1 MGYHGPIVRAEL
13 RCIMKKLLKLMSY
26 VLVAALASAATLLM
40 LPPQN
45 TGGGYSKLLELQT
58 LIDEKFIGDVDWK
71 VAEDYAA
78 AGMVEG
84 LGDRWSYYMSAEN
97 YESYLE
103 QMTNSYVGV
112 GITVTE
118 QEEGYLEILEVA
130 KGGPADSAG
139 VEAGGIII
147 RAGEQDLAGL
157 GMDGA
162 TALIKGEEGTEVTLT
177 IRYGDEEQDFTM
189 TRSYFEVTVAWGQ
202 MLEDHIG
209 MVTIENFDGRCADET
224 LAAIEALLDQG
235 AQKLIFDVRNNPG
248 GYKTELCEILD
259 YLLPEG
265 PLFRSEYYDGTIQV
279 DESDAK
285 CLEIPMA
292 VLINSESISAA
303 EFFAAAMSEYEAA
316 TLVGEQ
322 TIGKGYF
329 QNAFKLADGSAV
341 GLSVGKYTTPKGVSL
356 TDVGLTPDVVVEVDE
371 ELFWQIYYG
380 NVDAMEDPQV
390 QAAVEVLKKAE

>member
-1 MGYHGPIVRAEL
+1 
-13 RCIMKKLLKLMSY
+13 MKKILKLMSY
-26 VLVAALASAATLLM
+26 VLVAALASAATLFM
-40 LPPQN
+40 LQPQN
-45 TGGGYSKLLELQT
+45 TGDEYSKLLELQE
-58 LIDEKFIGDVDWK
+58 LIDEKFIGDIDWK

-78 AGMVEG
+78 AGMVDG
-84 LGDRWSYYMSAEN
+84 LGDRWSYYMSAET
-97 YESYLE
+97 YERYLE
-103 QMTNSYVGV
+103 QMSNSYVGV
-112 GITVTE
+112 GITVSE
-118 QEEGYLEILEVA
+118 REDGYLDILEVT

-139 VEAGGIII
+139 VQAGGVVI
-147 RAGEQDLAGL
+147 RVGEQDISDIGL
-157 GMDGA
+157 DGA
-162 TALIKGEEGTEVTLT
+162 TSLIKGEEGTEVTLT
-177 IRYGDEEQDFTM
+177 IRYDEAEADFTM
-189 TRSYFEVTVAWGQ
+189 TRSYFEVTVGWGR
-202 MLEDHIG
+202 MLEDNIG

-224 LAAIEALLDQG
+224 LAAVEELLDQG
-235 AQKLIFDVRNNPG
+235 ATKLIFDVRNNPG
-248 GYKTELCEILD
+248 GYKDELCRILD

-265 PLFRSEYYDGTIQV
+265 PLFHSEYYDGTQQV

-329 QNAFKLADGSAV
+329 QQAYRLTDGSAV

-356 TDVGLTPDVVVEVDE
+356 TDVGITPDVVVEVDD

-380 NVDAMEDPQV
+380 NVAWSEDPQV
-390 QAAVEVLKKAE
+390 LAAVEVLKNAE